1 MPSYEIWSKM
11 SLGGRPRH
19 LVPHQ
24 QWLSGKFGEKNK
36 GITSAALRSPEP

>member
-11 SLGGRPRH
+11 SLGDRAGRGTWF
-19 LVPHQ
+19 LT
-24 QWLSGKFGEKNK
+24 GKFGEKNK